1 MFKKESGG
9 LSREVTLIKKKV
21 KKERREN
28 RMQGLNCV
36 V

>member
-9 LSREVTLIKKKV
+9 SFQGGHSDKNKV